1 MLALPRWGH
10 LNEPLVQVRNL
21 EKLFPVRG
29 GVLQRT
35 KGWVK
40 AVTGVSFDIAKGET
54 LGLVGESG
62 CGKSTLGRMLVR
74 LLDPTGGS
82 ILFENV
88 DIATASGNELKT
100 LRRDVQM
107 IFQDPYSSLDPRTQ
121 VGSSIAEG
129 LKIHGIGDNDE
140 VQERVSE
147 MLELVG
153 LERHHA
159 SRFPHEF
166 SGGQRQRI
174 GIARALVLRP
184 RFVVADEP
192 VSALDV
198 SVQAQVLNLLS
209 ELQQELDL
217 TLLFIAHNLAVVE
230 HVSDRVAVMYLGD
243 IVEIA
248 HRDDLYREPQHPHT
262 EALLSAIPIP
272 DPRSHV
278 EARSRR
284 AGGRRPQP
292 AQSADRLQVPSAAQL
307 LTWAYAT
314 SKRRIWSTWPKTRFT
329 RRLVICGLVRIAISI
344 RPAPTPD
351 EPARR
356 VPCSVSE
363 PAGYLKFASI
373 GPLSR
378 DVQAEIADAYSAVAE
393 PTGTVAPPM
402 VDRWMVARD
411 AMGRLRGVPAE
422 RCTGTHNTS
431 VGLFRTASRSG
442 DFRNLRCRSWMRSKG
457 SARCASRWD
466 QPMSSSQADRSGC
479 DRDGGAASMR
489 CPSALKTDSSQPS
502 PVATA
507 WKGSSTPRFR
517 RRTRLCQMPT
527 DSTKAR
533 LRSLEGMR
541 SALRSRSSR
550 WRASKRSS
558 ERCSTGLES
567 SNLLFAALA
576 PISSRRGA
584 ASQSGRGSS
593 VSASQALTRDVAAH
607 LHNRGLI
614 VSERA
619 GWLRAAPHASTSRDT
634 VPMLADAVAESA
646 RSMP

>member
-1 MLALPRWGH
+1 M
-10 LNEPLVQVRNL
+10 NEPLVQVRNL
-21 EKLFPVRG
+21 EKHFPVRG

-174 GIARALVLRP
+174 GIARALILRP

-248 HRDDLYREPQHPHT
+248 QRDELYREPQHPYT

-272 DPRSHV
+272 DPTLKR
-278 EARSRR
+278 
-284 AGGRRPQP
+284 
-292 AQSADRLQVPSAAQL
+292 DRVVLVGDVPSPL
-307 LTWAYAT
+307 NPPTGCKFHPRCPIVHLGVCD
-314 SKRRIWSTWPKTRFT
+314 IE
-329 RRLVICGLVRIAISI
+329 
-344 RPAPTPD
+344 APHL
-351 EPARR
+351 EH
-356 VPCSVSE
+356 VSE
-363 PAGYLKFASI
+363 GSIHEASCHLRT
-373 GPLSR
+373 GAYRHLDPSR
-378 DVQAEIADAYSAVAE
+378 
-393 PTGTVAPPM
+393 T
-402 VDRWMVARD
+402 
-411 AMGRLRGVPAE
+411 
-422 RCTGTHNTS
+422 NT
-431 VGLFRTASRSG
+431 
-442 DFRNLRCRSWMRSKG
+442 
-457 SARCASRWD
+457 
-466 QPMSSSQADRSGC
+466 
-479 DRDGGAASMR
+479 
-489 CPSALKTDSSQPS
+489 
-502 PVATA
+502 
-507 WKGSSTPRFR
+507 
-517 RRTRLCQMPT
+517 
-527 DSTKAR
+527 
-533 LRSLEGMR
+533 
-541 SALRSRSSR
+541 
-550 WRASKRSS
+550 
-558 ERCSTGLES
+558 
-567 SNLLFAALA
+567 
-576 PISSRRGA
+576 
-584 ASQSGRGSS
+584 
-593 VSASQALTRDVAAH
+593 
-607 LHNRGLI
+607 
-614 VSERA
+614 
-619 GWLRAAPHASTSRDT
+619 
-634 VPMLADAVAESA
+634 
-646 RSMP
+646 